1 MYIKADSGNYVAR
14 LFYVPVWG
22 QVPPSPGGQAPP
34 SPPSPGGQA
43 PPSPGGENW
52 GLTWSPLQ
60 VLYSVQDRKLIIN
73 IQVHR

>member
-34 SPPSPGGQA
+34 SPGGA
-43 PPSPGGENW
+43 GTSVPIRGENW
-52 GLTWSPLQ
+52 GLTWSELQ
-60 VLYSVQDRKLIIN
+60 VIYSVQDRKFIIN